1 MNIYV
6 SNLNF
11 RTRGESLQTLFGEYG
26 EVSSANIITDRETGR
41 SRGFGFVEMPD
52 ESAARN
58 AINALNGF
66 ELDERAINVNEAR
79 PKTERATG
87 VKLWL
92 QSGRRL
98 RAQPVL
104 IRIGRKERGR
114 SVERPSPLFDK
125 AVLFP
130 VGDGGGGFRRNARWP
145 SGRVDGRRS
154 ADRNFCRGVS
164 FCRCRMPAKFLA
176 GLSCRNR
183 KLCLPFAPDNTG
195 TRSSQCLVSYRTHF
209 RRPST
214 YGAVISGVIIRKIFP
229 IFIIIFPSY

>member
-26 EVSSANIITDRETGR
+26 EVSSANIITDLETGR

-79 PKTERATG
+79 PKTERSDRGGYGSGGTRDGRPVGWTG
-87 VKLWL
+87 VGARTET
-92 QSGRRL
+92 SAG
-98 RAQPVL
+98 AY
-104 IRIGRKERGR
+104 R
-114 SVERPSPLFDK
+114 SVV
-125 AVLFP
+125 A
-130 VGDGGGGFRRNARWP
+130 GCRRN
-145 SGRVDGRRS
+145 
-154 ADRNFCRGVS
+154 
-164 FCRCRMPAKFLA
+164 FLA

-183 KLCLPFAPDNTG
+183 KLCLPLPLITPEPDQAN
-195 TRSSQCLVSYRTHF
+195 V
-209 RRPST
+209 
-214 YGAVISGVIIRKIFP
+214 
-229 IFIIIFPSY
+229 